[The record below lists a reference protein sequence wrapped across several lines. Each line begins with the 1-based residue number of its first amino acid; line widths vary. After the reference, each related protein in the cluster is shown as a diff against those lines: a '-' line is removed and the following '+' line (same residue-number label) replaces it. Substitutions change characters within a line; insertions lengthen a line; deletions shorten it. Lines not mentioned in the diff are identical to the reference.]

1 MHQPYHWQHLAN
13 GMRLATASMPYSECA
28 TFAIYIPAGSRH
40 DPPKQAGLAHFM
52 EHMAFKGTAR
62 RSARELTMQLESSG
76 AQANASTSEDHI
88 IYDAR
93 GDASS
98 LPLLADILSDMVWH
112 SSLPPREIALER
124 DVIHEEIT
132 MYEES
137 PGDHISDLISQA
149 LWAPDPLGLPI
160 TGTHKSLDAI
170 TRNHLFS
177 FSQKHHFRSDI
188 VIAAAGPY
196 SPAEFAQIIAPYLP
210 QETTKPPAKAKPFVL
225 GKATNSNIVQHRETE
240 QLQLAIAYHTAGRHN
255 QTRHALRLLSIILG
269 ESTSSRLFQ
278 RLREEQGFCYQIS
291 CDLALFEDTGCL
303 EISAGLDPE
312 CREQAILA
320 INAELEQLIKV
331 GPDEEELARAKKVAI
346 TANKLA
352 LESTGAHMAWAAEGL
367 MFDGEIVSPQVSRE
381 RLLPV
386 TAADLRR
393 VAAQIFI
400 PSNRATAE
408 IRSL

>member
-1 MHQPYHWQHLAN
+1 MHQPYHWQQLKN
-13 GMRLATASMPYSECA
+13 GMRLATASMPSSECA

-40 DPPKQAGLAHFM
+40 DPVKQAGLAHFM
-52 EHMAFKGTAR
+52 EHMAFKGTAK

-93 GDASS
+93 GDAAS

-149 LWAPDPLGLPI
+149 LWSPNPLGSPI
-160 TGTHKSLDAI
+160 TGTHDSLDAI

-177 FSQKHHFRSDI
+177 FSQKNHFRSDI

-196 SPAEFAQIIAPYLP
+196 SPSEFAKIISPYLP
-210 QETTKPPAKAKPFVL
+210 SETTAPPAKAKPFVPS
-225 GKATNSNIVQHRETE
+225 KAATPNIVQHRETE
-240 QLQLAIAYHTAGRHN
+240 QLQLAIAYHTTGRHDPS
-255 QTRHALRLLSIILG
+255 RHALRLLSIILG

-291 CDLALFEDTGCL
+291 CDLALFDDTGCL

-312 CREQAILA
+312 CREQAMRAIDKELA
-320 INAELEQLIKV
+320 QLIKV
-331 GPDEEELARAKKVAI
+331 GPDEDELARAKKIAI

-352 LESTGAHMAWAAEGL
+352 LESTAAHMAWAAEGL
-367 MFDGEIVSPQVSRE
+367 MFDGEIMSPQASRE

-386 TAADLRR
+386 TADDVR
-393 VAAQIFI
+393 QIARKIFD
-400 PSNRATAE
+400 SNNRATAE

>member
-1 MHQPYHWQHLAN
+1 MHQPYHWQPLSN
-13 GMRLATASMPYSECA
+13 GMRLATASLPHAECA
-28 TFAIYIPAGSRH
+28 TFAIYIPTGSRH
-40 DPPKQAGLAHFM
+40 DPVKQAGLAHFM

-62 RSARELTMQLESSG
+62 RSARELTMQLENSG

-93 GDASS
+93 GDAAS

-112 SSLPPREIALER
+112 SSLPPREISLER

-137 PGDHISDLISQA
+137 PSDHISDLISQA
-149 LWAPDPLGLPI
+149 LWSPDPLGSPI
-160 TGTHKSLDAI
+160 TGTHASLDTI
-170 TRNHLFS
+170 TRNHLFT

-196 SPAEFAQIIAPYLP
+196 SPAEFAQLIQPFLP
-210 QETTKPPAKAKPFVL
+210 NETSTPPSKAKAFSQ
-225 GKATNSNIVQHRETE
+225 GKAAQAHIVQHRETE
-240 QLQLAIAYHTAGRHN
+240 QLQLALAYHTAGRHHPN
-255 QTRHALRLLSIILG
+255 RHALRLLSIILG

-291 CDLALFEDTGCL
+291 CDLALFDDTGCL

-312 CREQAILA
+312 CREETLQAIDHEVAQLA
-320 INAELEQLIKV
+320 KI
-331 GPDEEELARAKKVAI
+331 GPDEEELARAKRVAI

-367 MFDGEIVSPQVSRE
+367 LFDGEIISPQASRE

-386 TAADLRR
+386 TADDVREIARS
-393 VAAQIFI
+393 IFR
-400 PSNRATAE
+400 PENRAMAE